1 MNEYQ
6 PILNKE
12 ENIAEG
18 TETVQEVPDEDKDRL
33 TSELQEINDKFVR
46 LYAEFENYKKR
57 INKDKEE
64 LVRYGNESLIFELL
78 PVIDNLEMALKHSSH
93 DLNTGIVQGVEITL
107 KEIQRVLEKF
117 GLIPIDASGKP
128 FDPAVHH
135 AITQVERDDVA
146 EKTVVEEFRKGYMLW
161 DKVLRPSLVAV
172 SKKPFTG
179 QEKTEEQIEIIEEES

>member
-33 TSELQEINDKFVR
+33 TSELQEINDKYVR

-107 KEIQRVLEKF
+107 KELQRVLEKF
-117 GLIPIDASGKP
+117 GLSPIDASGKP

-146 EKTVVEEFRKGYMLW
+146 EKTLVGEFRKGYMLW